1 MKKNIMKEM
10 KLKMNLKQDLESVKN
25 KNFIE
30 KNEIIKIWE
39 QFALNDIKQNFQ
51 DFFPIEITL

>member
-1 MKKNIMKEM
+1 MKEM

-51 DFFPIEITL
+51 DFFPIEITI

>member
-30 KNEIIKIWE
+30 KNEI
-39 QFALNDIKQNFQ
+39 
-51 DFFPIEITL
+51 